1 MTMVKKIILS
11 VLLCT
16 VCMFTMAQSQ
26 TVTHV
31 VQRGETIE
39 SIAQYY
45 NVSVEDINK
54 ANPNADGVM
63 YVGMKLSIPTT
74 RAINTV
80 TNATPQQEPITRR
93 NTQAATYSPTS
104 TEKTLNSSSNT
115 WQRNQ
120 SRIMWGLTYFAQ
132 DFDDVKLSGHYGLT
146 IDALNIGS
154 SLFGFNITVG
164 SFNYGLVDKDYTT
177 DLILFGP
184 NVAYEFAP
192 NFIVA
197 LPIQAMCDV
206 SFEGTDTKTAWGWAI
221 SPRLYYSFGKV
232 NINAG
237 VLINGGFKKGEKATC
252 GFTAGIGFHV

>member
-1 MTMVKKIILS
+1 MVKKIILS

-16 VCMFTMAQSQ
+16 VCMFSMAQSQ

-54 ANPNADGVM
+54 ANPNADGVV
-63 YVGMKLSIPTT
+63 YVGMKLNVPTT
-74 RAINTV
+74 RATNTV
-80 TNATPQQEPITRR
+80 TNAKPQQETIEQR
-93 NTQAATYSPTS
+93 NTQTATYNPTS
-104 TEKTLNSSSNT
+104 TEKRSNHSSNM

-132 DFDDVKLSGHYGLT
+132 DFDDVKLSGHYGIT
-146 IDALNIGS
+146 IDALNIGN
-154 SLFGFNITVG
+154 SLFGFNATLL
-164 SFNYGLVDKDYTT
+164 SFNFGLVDKDYTT

-192 NFIVA
+192 NLIVA
-197 LPIQAMCDV
+197 LPVQAMCDV
-206 SFEGTDTKTAWGWAI
+206 SFKGTDTKTAWGWAI

-252 GFTAGIGFHV
+252 GFTAGIGFDV